1 MNSLPTYLRGIG
13 TRETRPIPSEDRF
26 PFNLKWLET
35 GFELHFCSSV
45 TFFVGENGSGK
56 STLLETIAVLSG
68 LPPVGGSRMEIGNEY
83 APPERT
89 ELAKYL
95 RPSFAKR
102 PKDSYF
108 FRAES
113 QSHLASLFDAR
124 DADPDFIL
132 AGGGK
137 ADPYAAYGGK
147 SLHTR
152 SHGEAFLAL
161 MSNRFRAGL
170 FLMDEPESA
179 LSPQRQLSLL
189 TLISKLV
196 ANQKSQFIIATHS
209 PILLTFPGATLLSF
223 DEDRIVETTLEE
235 TSHYQI
241 TKGILANPKM
251 YWQHLRQHDPD

>member
-1 MNSLPTYLRGIG
+1 MCDQPAYLRGIIA
-13 TRETRPIPSEDRF
+13 RDDRSLPEEDRF
-26 PFNLKWLET
+26 PFNLEWLEPN
-35 GFELHFCSSV
+35 FELQFQSPV

-68 LPPVGGSRMEIGNEY
+68 LPAVGGSRMEIGNQY

-95 RPSFAKR
+95 RPWFAKR

-113 QSHLASLFDAR
+113 QAHLASLLDHR
-124 DADPDFIL
+124 DVDPDFIL
-132 AGGGK
+132 PGGGK
-137 ADPYAAYGGK
+137 ANPYDAYGGR

-152 SHGEAFLAL
+152 SHGEAFLTL
-161 MSNRFRAGL
+161 MSNRFREGL

-189 TLISKLV
+189 SLIWKL
-196 ANQKSQFIIATHS
+196 AEHNKSQFIIATHS
-209 PILLTFPGATLLSF
+209 SIILTFPGATLLSF
-223 DEDRIVETTLEE
+223 DDERIVKTTLEE

-241 TKGILANPKM
+241 TKGILANPEM
-251 YWQHLRQHDPD
+251 YWQHLRD